1 MATKDPSG
9 PRCAALVGP
18 YLSGKTSL
26 LESILAATGAVRR
39 KGTMKDAN
47 TIGDAS
53 EEARA
58 RQMSTEPNIASTAY
72 LDDPWTFVD
81 CPGSIELMQ
90 DTHNVCMI
98 ADVAV
103 VVCEPEASKAITV
116 DPVLRYLAERKIP
129 TILFVN
135 KMDAAAGSAQE
146 IFEALREVSDRPLML
161 REVPIVTGEAIT
173 GHVDLVS
180 ERAFKWNENEASD
193 PIELPAGVKP
203 LEQAERAKL
212 LESLADFD
220 DTLLEKLLED
230 QVPSR
235 DEIYRYLTDSLQ
247 KGEIVSVF
255 FGSAERDNGIT
266 RLLKALR
273 HEAPGVEGVRARL
286 GVAAPKAEPLAQVF
300 KTIHAPQ
307 IGKLSFVRVL
317 AGEVKD
323 GMSLSGVRVSGILAA
338 LGQKHDKRGKAVA
351 GDTVSFGRMDEI
363 ATGMVLSESGGLAAG
378 NWPEI
383 LKPVFS
389 LAIHAEDR
397 GDEVKLSGA
406 LSKTVDE
413 DPSLSYGPNPDTGEL
428 LLWGQGEMHLLIAL
442 DRLKNRYKL
451 AVRGTR
457 PHVAYKETIRKPV
470 SQHGRHKKQSGGHG
484 QFGDVHL
491 DIKPLPR
498 GTGFNFN
505 DSISGGVVPK
515 QYIPA
520 VESGVKDYM
529 AHGPLGFPV
538 VDIAVTLTDGQY
550 HTVDSSE
557 MAFKQAAQLAMREG
571 MPKCNPILLEPIY
584 QARIS
589 VPSEFTSKVQRLVS
603 ARRGQIL
610 GFDAKAGWKGWD
622 EVMVQLPQSEMHDL
636 IIDLRSQTLGVGT
649 YDWSFDHLQEFSG
662 KDADKI
668 VAAHNG
674 AAPQAT

>member
-1 MATKDPSG
+1 
-9 PRCAALVGP
+9 
-18 YLSGKTSL
+18 
-26 LESILAATGAVRR
+26 
-39 KGTMKDAN
+39 
-47 TIGDAS
+47 
-53 EEARA
+53 
-58 RQMSTEPNIASTAY
+58 
-72 LDDPWTFVD
+72 
-81 CPGSIELMQ
+81 
-90 DTHNVCMI
+90 
-98 ADVAV
+98 
-103 VVCEPEASKAITV
+103 
-116 DPVLRYLAERKIP
+116 
-129 TILFVN
+129 
-135 KMDAAAGSAQE
+135 
-146 IFEALREVSDRPLML
+146 ML

-180 ERAFKWNENEASD
+180 ERAFKWHENEASE
-193 PIELPAGVKP
+193 PIELPGDVKP
-203 LEQAERAKL
+203 LEQAEREKL

-235 DEIYRYLTDSLQ
+235 DEIYRYLTESLQ

-273 HEAPGVEGVRARL
+273 HEAPDVSGVVGRL
-286 GVAAPKAEPLAQVF
+286 GVKAPKGEPLAQVF
-300 KTIHAPQ
+300 KSIHAPQ

-317 AGEVKD
+317 AGEIKD
-323 GMSLSGVRVSGILAA
+323 SEPLNGARVSGILSSF
-338 LGQKHDKRGKAVA
+338 GQKHDKQSRAAA
-351 GDTVSFGRMDEI
+351 GDTVSLGRMDEI
-363 ATGMVLSESGGLAAG
+363 ATGMLLSAAG
-378 NWPEI
+378 AVGAAHWPSP

-389 LAIHAEDR
+389 LSIHAEDR
-397 GDEVKLSGA
+397 SDEVKLSGA
-406 LSKTVDE
+406 LGKIVDE
-413 DPSLSYGPNPDTGEL
+413 DPSLSYSHNPDTGEL
-428 LLWGQGEMHLLIAL
+428 LMWGQGEMHLLIAL

-451 AVRGTR
+451 AVRSTR

-550 HTVDSSE
+550 HSVDSSE

-584 QARIS
+584 QVRIS

-622 EVMVQLPQSEMHDL
+622 EVVVQLPQSEMHDL

-662 KDADKI
+662 KDADRI
-668 VAAHNG
+668 VAAHTG
-674 AAPQAT
+674 AVSHSP